1 MKTLL
6 IIAAASAFVFTMVLV
21 TIYVVEKWNKKL

>member
-6 IIAAASAFVFTMVLV
+6 VIAAASVFVFTMVIV
-21 TIYVVEKWNKKL
+21 IIHISEKWNKKL